1 MRKAVKDRYYPD
13 EQAERAL
20 RLELASWFGQRSDS
34 ARRASEQ
41 THQLWNAAAYSAL
54 LGQLSDLAVFKM
66 VDRLGGSS
74 KLHQYWADI
83 ETNLEV
89 SAKDHYQSLWSQ
101 WRAGLTLEKRIDLSE
116 RLQRF
121 FRFRGSAGEFPA
133 QLAHQSLRDC
143 QDLYG
148 PSDPLYL
155 KHLGGCANTLAMYK
169 SELDNARR
177 LAEEACSGIE
187 RVAGSEAPELPS
199 ELLNLALICLKQRDI
214 QPGIVAVR
222 RGLLLQEA
230 LTGQDHPSLVAYLN
244 CLTDLLL
251 KGAGR
256 ARPGGDGRL
265 KGRIELL
272 EGIQIQTRCLRILGR
287 TLGLEHLDSAA
298 SLVRIGH
305 VFARCL
311 KVDHA
316 TRAYKRAQETRVRL
330 LGKRH
335 PLTRSAGRLLERYSG
350 TGDVNPASDS
360 L

>member
-1 MRKAVKDRYYPD
+1 
-13 EQAERAL
+13 
-20 RLELASWFGQRSDS
+20 
-34 ARRASEQ
+34 
-41 THQLWNAAAYSAL
+41 
-54 LGQLSDLAVFKM
+54 M

-89 SAKDHYQSLWSQ
+89 SAKEHYQSLWSQ
-101 WRAGLTLEKRIDLSE
+101 WRAELSVEKRLDLSE

-133 QLAHQSLRDC
+133 QLAHQSLQDC
-143 QDLYG
+143 QELYRS
-148 PSDPLYL
+148 SDPLYL
-155 KHLGGCANTLAMYK
+155 KHLGGCARTLGMYTN
-169 SELDNARR
+169 ELENARR

-187 RVAGSEAPELPS
+187 RVAGTESFDLPPQ
-199 ELLNLALICLKQRDI
+199 LLDLALICLKQRDI

-222 RGLLLQEA
+222 RGLMLQEA

-256 ARPGGDGRL
+256 ARPGDDGRM
-265 KGRIELL
+265 KGRIQLL
-272 EGIQIQTRCLRILGR
+272 EGIELQTRCLRILKL

-298 SLVRIGH
+298 SLVRVGH
-305 VFARCL
+305 VFTRCM

-316 TRAYKRAQETRVRL
+316 TRAYKRAQEIRVRL
-330 LGKRH
+330 LGDRH
-335 PLTRSAGRLLERYSG
+335 PLTRSAGKLLERSSG
-350 TGDVNPASDS
+350 TAGVSPTSDA